1 VSDMMNSFVDE
12 WRSHFPILQ
21 NKMNGKPLIYL
32 DNAATTQ
39 KPQVVIDAIVNHL
52 TQTNANV
59 HRGVY
64 ALSQLAT
71 DHFEKTRSVIKDFI
85 NADSI
90 REIVFTK
97 GATEAINLVASSY
110 GEYALSEHDEIIL
123 TIMEHH
129 ANIVPWQEIAKKKG
143 CVIKVVPISEDGTL
157 DMDIFASL
165 FTEKT
170 KFVSMVWISN
180 AIGVENPIKQCI
192 DIAHDHNIPILID
205 ASQAVLHKKIDV
217 QSLDCDFLVF
227 SGHKVYGPS
236 GTGILYGKSTY
247 LDKMPPY
254 QTGGDMIRKVSFEKT
269 TFADLPSKFEAG
281 TPNIEGFIGL
291 GAAIE
296 FLQKLNIDNI
306 ANHERE
312 LLSHAFKLIEN
323 KEYINI
329 IGYNGTNVS
338 ALSFMMKDVHPHDIA
353 SLLDRNGIAV
363 RAGHHCAHPL
373 MQFYG
378 VNSTTRISFALYT
391 TKEEVELCIDALD
404 AIYTLFQ

>member
-1 VSDMMNSFVDE
+1 MNSLVDE

-71 DHFEKTRSVIKDFI
+71 DHFEKTRSVVKDFI

-90 REIVFTK
+90 REIIFTK

-129 ANIVPWQEIAKKKG
+129 ANIIPWQEIAKKKG
-143 CVIKVVPISEDGTL
+143 CVIKVVPISVDGTL
-157 DMDIFASL
+157 DLDIYASL

-192 DIAHDHNIPILID
+192 DIAHDYNVPILID

-247 LDKMPPY
+247 LEKMPPY

-296 FLQKLNIDNI
+296 FLQKLNIDDI

-338 ALSFMMKDVHPHDIA
+338 ALSFMMNGVHPHDIA

-391 TKEEVELCIDALD
+391 TKEEVEQCIDALD

>member
-1 VSDMMNSFVDE
+1 MNSLVDE

-71 DHFEKTRSVIKDFI
+71 DHFEKTRSVVKDFI

-90 REIVFTK
+90 REIIFTK

-129 ANIVPWQEIAKKKG
+129 ANIIPWQEIAKKKG
-143 CVIKVVPISEDGTL
+143 CIIKVVPISENGTL
-157 DMDIFASL
+157 DLDIYASL

-192 DIAHDHNIPILID
+192 DIAHDHNVPILID
-205 ASQAVLHKKIDV
+205 ASQAVQHKKIDV

-296 FLQKLNIDNI
+296 FLQKFNIDDI
-306 ANHERE
+306 TNHERE
-312 LLSHAFKLIEN
+312 LLSHAFKIIEN

-391 TKEEVELCIDALD
+391 TKEEVEQCIDALD

>member
-1 VSDMMNSFVDE
+1 
-12 WRSHFPILQ
+12 
-21 NKMNGKPLIYL
+21 MNGKPLIYL

-71 DHFEKTRSVIKDFI
+71 DHFEKTRSVVKDFI
-85 NADSI
+85 NANSI
-90 REIVFTK
+90 REIIFTK
-97 GATEAINLVASSY
+97 GATESINLVASSY

-129 ANIVPWQEIAKKKG
+129 ANIIPWQEIAKKKG

-157 DMDIFASL
+157 DMAIYTSL

-192 DIAHDHNIPILID
+192 DIAHDHNVPILID

-217 QSLDCDFLVF
+217 QALDCDFLVF

-296 FLQKLNIDNI
+296 FLQKMNIDDI

-338 ALSFMMKDVHPHDIA
+338 ALSFMMNGVHPHDIA

-391 TKEEVELCIDALD
+391 TKEEVEECIDALD

>member
-1 VSDMMNSFVDE
+1 MNSLVDE

-71 DHFEKTRSVIKDFI
+71 DHFEKTRSVVKDFI
-85 NADSI
+85 NANSI
-90 REIVFTK
+90 REIIFTK
-97 GATEAINLVASSY
+97 GATESINLVASSY

-129 ANIVPWQEIAKKKG
+129 ANIIPWQEIAKKKG

-157 DMDIFASL
+157 DMAIYTSL

-192 DIAHDHNIPILID
+192 DIAHNHNVPILID

-296 FLQKLNIDNI
+296 FLQKMNIDDI

-338 ALSFMMKDVHPHDIA
+338 ALSFMMNGVHPHDIA

-391 TKEEVELCIDALD
+391 TKEEVEECIDALD

>member
-1 VSDMMNSFVDE
+1 MNSLVDE

-52 TQTNANV
+52 SKTNANV

-64 ALSQLAT
+64 ELSQLAT
-71 DHFEKTRSVIKDFI
+71 DHFEKTRSVVKDFI

-90 REIVFTK
+90 REIIFTK

-129 ANIVPWQEIAKKKG
+129 ANIIPWQEIAKKKG
-143 CVIKVVPISEDGTL
+143 CVIKVVPISVDGTL
-157 DMDIFASL
+157 DLDIYASL

-180 AIGVENPIKQCI
+180 AIGVENPIKECI
-192 DIAHDHNIPILID
+192 DIAHDYNVPILID

-296 FLQKLNIDNI
+296 FLQKLNIDDI

-338 ALSFMMKDVHPHDIA
+338 ALSFMMNGVHPHDIA

-391 TKEEVELCIDALD
+391 TKEEVEQCIDALD
-404 AIYTLFQ
+404 AIYSLFQ

>member
-1 VSDMMNSFVDE
+1 MNSLVDE

-71 DHFEKTRSVIKDFI
+71 DHFEKTRSVVKDFI

-90 REIVFTK
+90 REIIFTK

-129 ANIVPWQEIAKKKG
+129 ANIIPWQEIAKKKG
-143 CVIKVVPISEDGTL
+143 CIIKVVPISENGTL
-157 DMDIFASL
+157 DLDIYASL

-192 DIAHDHNIPILID
+192 DIAHDHNVPILID
-205 ASQAVLHKKIDV
+205 ASQAVQHKKIDV

-269 TFADLPSKFEAG
+269 TFAGLPSKFEAG

-296 FLQKLNIDNI
+296 FLQKFNIDDI
-306 ANHERE
+306 TNHERE

-391 TKEEVELCIDALD
+391 TKEEVEQCIDALD

>member
-1 VSDMMNSFVDE
+1 MNSLVDE

-21 NKMNGKPLIYL
+21 NKMNDKPLIYL

-64 ALSQLAT
+64 LLSQLAT
-71 DHFEKTRSVIKDFI
+71 DHFEKTRSVVKDFI
-85 NADSI
+85 KADSI
-90 REIVFTK
+90 REIIFTK

-110 GEYALSEHDEIIL
+110 GEYAFSEQDEIIL

-129 ANIVPWQEIAKKKG
+129 ANIIPWQEIAKKKG
-143 CVIKVVPISEDGTL
+143 CVIKVVPISVDGTL
-157 DMDIFASL
+157 DLDIYASL
-165 FTEKT
+165 FNERT

-192 DIAHDHNIPILID
+192 DIAHDHNVPILID
-205 ASQAVLHKKIDV
+205 ASQAVQHKKIDV

-296 FLQKLNIDNI
+296 FLQKLNIDDI
-306 ANHERE
+306 ANHESE

-323 KEYINI
+323 KEYLNI

-338 ALSFMMKDVHPHDIA
+338 ALSFMMNGVHPHDIA

-378 VNSTTRISFALYT
+378 VNSTIRMSFALYT
-391 TKEEVELCIDALD
+391 TKEEVEQCIDALD
-404 AIYTLFQ
+404 SIYSLFQ

>member
-1 VSDMMNSFVDE
+1 MNSLVDE

-52 TQTNANV
+52 SKTNANV

-64 ALSQLAT
+64 ELSQLAT
-71 DHFEKTRSVIKDFI
+71 DHFEKTRSVVKDFI

-90 REIVFTK
+90 REIIFTK

-129 ANIVPWQEIAKKKG
+129 ANIIPWQEIAKKKG
-143 CVIKVVPISEDGTL
+143 CVIKVVPISVDGTL
-157 DMDIFASL
+157 DLDIYASL

-192 DIAHDHNIPILID
+192 DIAHDNNVPILID

-296 FLQKLNIDNI
+296 FLQKLNIDDI

-338 ALSFMMKDVHPHDIA
+338 ALSFMMNGVHPHDIA

-391 TKEEVELCIDALD
+391 TKEEVEQCIDELD
-404 AIYTLFQ
+404 AIYSLFQ

>member
-1 VSDMMNSFVDE
+1 MKSLVDE
-12 WRSHFPILQ
+12 WRSQFPIL
-21 NKMNGKPLIYL
+21 KKTMNGKPLIYL

-39 KPQVVIDAIVNHL
+39 KPQVVIDSIVYHFEN
-52 TQTNANV
+52 TNANV

-64 ALSQLAT
+64 ALSQSAT
-71 DHFEKTRSVIKDFI
+71 DYYEKTRLIVKEFI
-85 NADSI
+85 NANSVS
-90 REIVFTK
+90 EIVFTK
-97 GATEAINLVASSY
+97 GATEAINLVASSF
-110 GEYALSEHDEIIL
+110 GEYAFSENDEIIL

-143 CVIKVVPISEDGTL
+143 CTIKVVPISIDGTL
-157 DMDIFASL
+157 NMDVFSSL
-165 FTEKT
+165 FNENT

-180 AIGVENPIKQCI
+180 AIGVENPIEQCI
-192 DIAHDHNIPILID
+192 KIAHAHNVPILID
-205 ASQAVLHKKIDV
+205 ASQAVQHKHIDV

-227 SGHKVYGPS
+227 SGHKLYGPS

-247 LDKMPPY
+247 LDLMPPY
-254 QTGGDMIRKVSFEKT
+254 QTGGDMIRKVTFEKT
-269 TFADLPSKFEAG
+269 TFAELPTKFEAG

-291 GAAIE
+291 GAAIQ
-296 FLQKLNIDNI
+296 FLQQQNIDEI

-312 LLSHAFKLIEN
+312 LLSHTLKLIEN
-323 KEYINI
+323 KEFINV

-338 ALSFMMKDVHPHDIA
+338 ALSFTMNGVHPHDIA

-378 VNSTTRISFALYT
+378 VNSTTRMSFALYT
-391 TKEEVELCIDALD
+391 TKEEIDVCIDALD
-404 AIYTLFQ
+404 AIYSLFH

>member
-1 VSDMMNSFVDE
+1 MNSLVDE

-71 DHFEKTRSVIKDFI
+71 DHFEKTRSVVKDFV

-90 REIVFTK
+90 REIIFTK

-129 ANIVPWQEIAKKKG
+129 ANIIPWQEIAKKKG

-157 DMDIFASL
+157 DMAIYASL

-180 AIGVENPIKQCI
+180 AIGVENPIKECI
-192 DIAHDHNIPILID
+192 DIAHDYNVPILID

-296 FLQKLNIDNI
+296 FLQKLNIDDI

-338 ALSFMMKDVHPHDIA
+338 ALSFMMNGVHPHDIA

-391 TKEEVELCIDALD
+391 TKEEVEQCIDALD
-404 AIYTLFQ
+404 AIYSLFQ

>member
-1 VSDMMNSFVDE
+1 
-12 WRSHFPILQ
+12 
-21 NKMNGKPLIYL
+21 MNGKPLIYL

-39 KPQVVIDAIVNHL
+39 KPQVVIDSIVNYL

-64 ALSQLAT
+64 ELSQLAT
-71 DHFEKTRSVIKDFI
+71 DQFEKTRSVVKDFI

-90 REIVFTK
+90 REIIFTK

-129 ANIVPWQEIAKKKG
+129 ANIIPWQEIAKKKG
-143 CVIKVVPISEDGTL
+143 CIIKVVPISLDGTL
-157 DMDIFASL
+157 DLDIFTSL

-192 DIAHDHNIPILID
+192 DIAHDHNVPIMID
-205 ASQAVLHKKIDV
+205 ASQAVQHKKIDV

-269 TFADLPSKFEAG
+269 TFADIPSKFEAG

-296 FLQKLNIDNI
+296 FLQKLNIDDI

-312 LLSHAFKLIEN
+312 LLSHAFKLIEK
-323 KEYINI
+323 KEFINI

-338 ALSFMMKDVHPHDIA
+338 ALSFIMNGVHPHDIA

-391 TKEEVELCIDALD
+391 TKEEVEKCIDALD
-404 AIYTLFQ
+404 AIHTLFH

>member
-1 VSDMMNSFVDE
+1 MNSLVDQ

-39 KPQVVIDAIVNHL
+39 KPQVVIDSIVNYL

-64 ALSQLAT
+64 ELSQLAT
-71 DHFEKTRSVIKDFI
+71 DQFEKTRSVVKDFI

-90 REIVFTK
+90 REIIFTK

-129 ANIVPWQEIAKKKG
+129 ANIIPWQEIAKKKG
-143 CVIKVVPISEDGTL
+143 CIIKVVPISLDGTL
-157 DMDIFASL
+157 DLDIFTSL

-192 DIAHDHNIPILID
+192 DIAHDHNVPIMID
-205 ASQAVLHKKIDV
+205 ASQAVQHKKIDV

-269 TFADLPSKFEAG
+269 TFADIPSKFEAG

-296 FLQKLNIDNI
+296 FLQKLNIDDI

-312 LLSHAFKLIEN
+312 LLSHAFKLIEK

-338 ALSFMMKDVHPHDIA
+338 ALSFIMNGVHPHDIA

-391 TKEEVELCIDALD
+391 TKEEVEKCIDALD
-404 AIYTLFQ
+404 AIHTLFH

>member
-1 VSDMMNSFVDE
+1 MNSLVDE

-21 NKMNGKPLIYL
+21 NRMNGKPLIYL

-71 DHFEKTRSVIKDFI
+71 DHFEKTRSVVKDFI
-85 NADSI
+85 NANSI
-90 REIVFTK
+90 REIIFTK

-129 ANIVPWQEIAKKKG
+129 ANIIPWQEIAKKKG

-157 DMDIFASL
+157 DMDIYASL

-192 DIAHDHNIPILID
+192 DIAHNHNVPILID

-217 QSLDCDFLVF
+217 QLLDCDFLVF

-296 FLQKLNIDNI
+296 FLQKMNIDDI

-338 ALSFMMKDVHPHDIA
+338 ALSFMMNGVHPHDIA

-391 TKEEVELCIDALD
+391 TKEEVEECIDALD

>member
-1 VSDMMNSFVDE
+1 MNSLVDE

-71 DHFEKTRSVIKDFI
+71 DHFEKTRSVVKDFI

-90 REIVFTK
+90 REIIFTK

-129 ANIVPWQEIAKKKG
+129 ANIIPWQEIAKKKG
-143 CVIKVVPISEDGTL
+143 CVIKVVPISVDGTL
-157 DMDIFASL
+157 DLDIYASL
-165 FTEKT
+165 FTENT

-192 DIAHDHNIPILID
+192 EIAHDYNVPILID

-296 FLQKLNIDNI
+296 FLQKLNIDDI

-338 ALSFMMKDVHPHDIA
+338 ALSFMMNGVHPHDIA

-391 TKEEVELCIDALD
+391 TKEEVEQCIDALD
-404 AIYTLFQ
+404 AIYSLFQ

>member
-1 VSDMMNSFVDE
+1 MNSFVDE

-129 ANIVPWQEIAKKKG
+129 ANIIPWQEIAKKKG

-296 FLQKLNIDNI
+296 FLQKLNIDDI

-338 ALSFMMKDVHPHDIA
+338 ALSFMMNGVHPHDIA

-391 TKEEVELCIDALD
+391 TKEEVEQCIDALD
-404 AIYTLFQ
+404 AIYSLFQ